1 MASVRRL
8 SPPGWCDVRVWGNG
22 EVHCAEPEDKASSQK
37 VKQRDAEIRRETDKG
52 REKERNL

>member
-1 MASVRRL
+1 MASVKRL

-37 VKQRDAEIRRETDKG
+37 VKQRDAE
-52 REKERNL
+52 NLNL